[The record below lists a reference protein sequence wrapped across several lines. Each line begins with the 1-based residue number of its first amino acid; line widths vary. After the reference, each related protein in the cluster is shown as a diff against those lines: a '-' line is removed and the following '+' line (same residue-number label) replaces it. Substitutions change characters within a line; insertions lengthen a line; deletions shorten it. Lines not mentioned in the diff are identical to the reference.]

1 MTDAILKNY
10 AQLVARSGANIQPG
24 QPAIIA
30 ADISAAK
37 FARLVQEACFD
48 AGASEVFM
56 NWRDEISSRTHYLRA
71 ADEIFDQFPDWLVE
85 RSKHYDGKGVAY
97 IMIYSDNPDNLN
109 GVDPDRIKRFAK
121 ISREKTSE
129 TAALRMSN
137 KLRWTICAVPSVSWA
152 KKIFPDLDDCAAV
165 EKLWERILKASRADG
180 ADPIAEW
187 KAHRES
193 FVKRVDYLNDAQF
206 DKLRFKNGLGTDLV
220 LGMPKDH
227 IWKGG
232 GSVCANGLNFHPN
245 IPTEEIYTA
254 PDRARAEGRVVAS
267 LPLSYQGSLID
278 GIEIIFKDGKAV
290 EYKAKENDAVLKS
303 IIEMD
308 EGSARLGEVALVPNA
323 SPINQMKTLFYNTL
337 YDENAS
343 CHLAL
348 GKAYPTSIKGGAE
361 QSLEELEKRGINH
374 SLTHVDFMFGTEDM
388 CIWGIDETGNE
399 TLIFENGEYKF

>member
-10 AQLVARSGANIQPG
+10 AKLVAVSGVNVQKG
-24 QPAIIA
+24 QPIIIA

-48 AGASEVFM
+48 AGASDVFM
-56 NWRDEISSRTHYLRA
+56 NWRDEVSARTHYLKA
-71 ADEIFDQFPDWLVE
+71 ADEIFDQFPDWLVQ
-85 RSKHYDGKGVAY
+85 RAKHYDDKGVGY
-97 IMIYSDNPDNLN
+97 VMIYSDNPDNLN

-121 ISREKTSE
+121 ISREKTTE

-137 KLRWTICAVPSVSWA
+137 KLRWTICAVPSPSWA
-152 KKIFPDLDDCAAV
+152 KKIFPDLDECAAV

-180 ADPIAEW
+180 PDPIAEW

-193 FVKRVDYLNDAQF
+193 FVKRVDYLNEAQF
-206 DKLRFKNGLGTDLV
+206 DKLRFKNSLGTDLV
-220 LGMPKDH
+220 LGMPKEH

-232 GSVCANGLNFHPN
+232 GSVDKDGLYFHPN
-245 IPTEEIYTA
+245 MPTEEIYTA
-254 PDRARAEGRVVAS
+254 PDANRADGKVVAS

-278 GIEIIFKDGKAV
+278 GIEIDFKDGKAV
-290 EYKAKENDAVLKS
+290 SYKAKEGDAVLKS
-303 IIEMD
+303 IVEMD

-348 GKAYPTSIKGGAE
+348 GKAYPTSIVGGAE
-361 QSLEELEKRGINH
+361 MSLEELAKRGVNH

-388 CIWGIDETGNE
+388 CIWGIDADGNE